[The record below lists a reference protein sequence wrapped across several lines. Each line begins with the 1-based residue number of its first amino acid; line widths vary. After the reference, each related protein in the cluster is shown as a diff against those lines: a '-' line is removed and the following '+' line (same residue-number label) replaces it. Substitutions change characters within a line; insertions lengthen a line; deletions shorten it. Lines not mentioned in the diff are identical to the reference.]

1 MSIAQIGGALALI
14 ATIGTGTAGW
24 YGLKTDVAE
33 NTDARLINTYERL
46 TAIRG
51 HRRLSQIEWLKWC
64 DAGRRLGVF
73 KVCPRR

>member
-14 ATIGTGTAGW
+14 VTIGGGTGAYFT
-24 YGLKTDVAE
+24 LKTDVAE
-33 NTDARLINTYERL
+33 NTVARLINTFEAL
-46 TAIRG
+46 SAVRG
-51 HRRLSQIEWLKWC
+51 HRRLSQIEWQKWC